1 MLFGK
6 HVNGFYLKYF
16 LHFIIGIIALI
27 VVDFAQL
34 KVPELLGL
42 AMDNIK
48 NGVDPSTYLSS
59 MIIQLVFVAIAML
72 FGRFIWR
79 VALFG
84 VATKIQADLRRK
96 IFYKTTKLSRNQFAE
111 NKVGELM
118 SLMTY
123 DVETVQD
130 MFGFGMISLV
140 DFLFLGGL
148 TLYKMFTL
156 DWRLSLFSM
165 VPLLLIAIL
174 SGVIEKGMSVRY
186 ENRQKKLDDLSSFAQ
201 ENFSGIRV
209 IKACIQEAYEHTEAV
224 RLGMECRKA
233 DVSLTKFSAGVD
245 SIISFLCSTI
255 IVLILGVGGYFI
267 YLGSIG
273 QMEAVLSSGAI
284 ITFVGYFSTLV
295 WPMMAL
301 GTFIV
306 MHSKAKTS
314 LKRISTLLDL
324 KEDIHDGDK
333 ELTLPVKGE
342 IEIKDFTFFYE
353 NEKYPALK
361 NISLHILSGEKIGI
375 VGRIGSGKTTLSDI
389 LLRLYDIEKNK
400 VFIDGQDIMELKIKD
415 VHEIIGYVP
424 QDSFLFSDKV
434 RNNIAFYDEE
444 VPFERI
450 DHAAE
455 FSDVKENILG
465 FSQGYDTLTGE
476 RGVSLSGGQKQ
487 RIAISRAAIKDAP
500 ILIFDDSVSAV
511 DMKTEKT
518 ILENIQKEREGKTT
532 IIIASRVST
541 VENLDRILVLNDG
554 EVEGFDKHEV
564 LYEKSPLYRKMVAV
578 QKIEDSMEGR
588 NRYE

>member
-6 HVNGFYLKYF
+6 HVNRFYLKYF
-16 LHFIIGIIALI
+16 LHFFIGVIALI
-27 VVDFAQL
+27 IVDFAQL

-42 AMDNIK
+42 AMDNMK
-48 NGVDPSTYLSS
+48 NGVDTATYLKD
-59 MIIQLVFVAIAML
+59 MVIQLVFVSIAML
-72 FGRFIWR
+72 VGRFIWR

-96 IFYKTTKLSRNQFAE
+96 IFYKTTKLSRNHFAD

-148 TLYKMFTL
+148 TIYKMFVL

-165 VPLLLIAIL
+165 LPLLLIAIL
-174 SGVIEKGMSVRY
+174 SGVIEKGMSTRY
-186 ENRQKKLDDLSSFAQ
+186 ENRQKKLDNLSSFAQ

-224 RLGMECRKA
+224 RLGMECKDA
-233 DVSLTKFSAGVD
+233 DVSLTKFSAAVD
-245 SIISFLCSTI
+245 AMTSFLCSAI

-267 YLGSIG
+267 YLGSVG
-273 QMEAVLSSGAI
+273 QMDNAPSIGEI
-284 ITFVGYFSTLV
+284 TTFVGYFSTLV

-306 MHSKAKTS
+306 MHSKARTS
-314 LKRISTLLDL
+314 LKRISALLDL
-324 KEDIHDGDK
+324 KEDIHDGEESLK
-333 ELTLPVKGE
+333 LPIRGE

-353 NEKYPALK
+353 NGKVPALK
-361 NISLHILSGEKIGI
+361 NISLHIKQGEKIGV
-375 VGRIGSGKTTLSDI
+375 VGRIGSGKTTLCDI
-389 LLRLYDIEKNK
+389 LLRLYDIEKGK
-400 VFIDGQDIMELKIKD
+400 VFIDDQDIMDLKIKD
-415 VHEIIGYVP
+415 VHEIVGYVP

-444 VPFERI
+444 APFEAI

-455 FSDVKENILG
+455 FAAVKDNILG

-487 RIAISRAAIKDAP
+487 RIAIARAVIKDAP

-511 DMKTEKT
+511 DMQTEKE

-554 EVEGFDKHEV
+554 EVEGFDKHEE
-564 LYEKSPLYRKMVAV
+564 LLKKSPLYQKMVSV
-578 QKIEDSMEGR
+578 QKIEDSIEGR
-588 NRYE
+588 KIYE